1 MRKLMS
7 LLTVCLFL
15 IILSACAG
23 NVKEVPEITNAQ
35 YISSFMGR
43 CKDVL
48 FLQLNHQIYT
58 YNDTTGELKAFC
70 QKENCTHAYDM
81 QGKNTCQAA
90 LETEGT
96 IMGVWNDKIYFVS
109 YPDSARPYKN
119 MITEMD
125 PETGAKKVI
134 LECVCIDSLYWSR
147 FYEGYY
153 YYISEYIAENN
164 SSDLK
169 LILNRVAL
177 EPDSVPG
184 KIWEAVDHLGFPGLR
199 GCQFKDDMIFLDVS
213 YTLEQALSVYDLKN
227 NEVIID
233 KEQTLGNAVYH
244 EGHLYHLNELKR
256 VVDIYDMQTKS
267 FIGSFPVKSTNAS
280 MLSYAGDDDYIY
292 ISLSHFDLEKDAS
305 NCTIDIYTY
314 SGEYVNTISTEE
326 NTDYNVDSYL
336 FSTPSKIF
344 IGGRNRF
351 WPQTGNIYDVD
362 KKQVA
367 NDGVPEV
374 KLFYRSSAEL
384 ESY

>member
-1 MRKLMS
+1 M
-7 LLTVCLFL
+7 
-15 IILSACAG
+15 
-23 NVKEVPEITNAQ
+23 PE
-35 YISSFMGR
+35 
-43 CKDVL
+43 
-48 FLQLNHQIYT
+48 
-58 YNDTTGELKAFC
+58 
-70 QKENCTHAYDM
+70 
-81 QGKNTCQAA
+81 
-90 LETEGT
+90 
-96 IMGVWNDKIYFVS
+96 
-109 YPDSARPYKN
+109 
-119 MITEMD
+119 
-125 PETGAKKVI
+125 
-134 LECVCIDSLYWSR
+134 
-147 FYEGYY
+147 
-153 YYISEYIAENN
+153 
-164 SSDLK
+164 
-169 LILNRVAL
+169 
-177 EPDSVPG
+177 

-244 EGHLYHLNELKR
+244 EGRLYHLDELKR
-256 VVDIYDMQTKS
+256 LVDIYDMQTKS

-292 ISLSHFDLEKDAS
+292 ISLSHFDLEKDGS
-305 NCTIDIYTY
+305 ICTIDIYTY

-351 WPQTGNIYDVD
+351 WPQTGNIYAVD

-374 KLFYRSSAEL
+374 KLFYISNAQL
-384 ESY
+384 ESR